1 MIALS
6 KNGTTV
12 FPNHAV
18 HREKEKELHQLRLRL
33 KAVRVQCL
41 LLEFFYPERYTSKS
55 LFTPFR
61 EYYQQT
67 SRLRDLTVALHR
79 FRKICRKHRLPSNGF
94 QNYLRHHYREEEKR
108 LQRLPAHD
116 IDTFEQQ
123 HRNEI
128 PPEELT
134 DIVTQQLQQLIEKVL
149 TAHMDSEKSGNL
161 HWQRK
166 QLKKLIYLNQLLP
179 EKRSVW
185 DESITGKLETLDE
198 KLGAWHDL
206 QVLLQFIG
214 RFAGQHSRG
223 HTPVWLPRIARAV
236 ITEQVRIL
244 ESLKELTK

>member
-12 FPNHAV
+12 FPNHTAR
-18 HREKEKELHQLRLRL
+18 REKEKELHQLRLRL
-33 KAVRVQCL
+33 KAIRVQCF
-41 LLEFFYPERYTSKS
+41 LLEFVYPKRYLSKS

-94 QNYLRHHYREEEKR
+94 QNYLWQHYREEEKH
-108 LQRLPAHD
+108 LQRLPIPD
-116 IDTFEQQ
+116 IAAFEQQ
-123 HRNEI
+123 YRNEL
-128 PPEELT
+128 PTEELT
-134 DIVTQQLQQLIEKVL
+134 NIVTQQLQQVMEKVL
-149 TAHMDSEKSGNL
+149 AAHMDPEKSGNL

-179 EKRSVW
+179 EERSVW
-185 DESITGKLETLDE
+185 DESITTKLEILDE

-223 HTPVWLPRIARAV
+223 HTPAWLPRIARAV